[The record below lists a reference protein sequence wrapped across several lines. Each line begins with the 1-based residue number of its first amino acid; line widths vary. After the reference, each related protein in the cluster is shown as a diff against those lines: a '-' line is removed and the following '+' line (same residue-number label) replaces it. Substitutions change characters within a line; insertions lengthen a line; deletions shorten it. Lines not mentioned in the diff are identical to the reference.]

1 MKISVCVAVLQ
12 EKKFAMDNTII
23 IPYSDVESKKEWLW
37 KYRLPHKNVAFL
49 YGSSEDAVE
58 ALITEII
65 ASVSMGRAL
74 AVDNM
79 NRQAGRVI
87 YQDFKDGQI
96 DAVKAS
102 LERQKADC
110 SNIAYVN
117 FNCKKAM
124 ECIQELEKGI
134 EEFQPSLVVLRN
146 ISQCMEKQKNL
157 YDPLKMAP
165 ILHRLMLYATRYNCS
180 ILLAESKP
188 RICYED
194 TYFALTVKSVMQV
207 QKSQQG
213 CFVLA
218 QTRNALKQKCEVV
231 KFKLDAQKTL
241 CWV

>member
-1 MKISVCVAVLQ
+1 M
-12 EKKFAMDNTII
+12 
-23 IPYSDVESKKEWLW
+23 
-37 KYRLPHKNVAFL
+37 

-58 ALITEII
+58 ALIAEII

-96 DAVKAS
+96 GAVKAS

-146 ISQCMEKQKNL
+146 INKCMERQKDL

-188 RICYED
+188 GICYED
-194 TYFALTVKSVMQV
+194 TYFGLTVKSVMQI

-213 CFVLA
+213 CFALT
-218 QTRNALKQKCEVV
+218 QTRDELKQKCEVV
-231 KFKLDAQKTL
+231 KFKMDAQKTL

>member
-1 MKISVCVAVLQ
+1 
-12 EKKFAMDNTII
+12 MDNTII

-58 ALITEII
+58 ALIAEII

-96 DAVKAS
+96 GAVKAS

-117 FNCKKAM
+117 FNCKKAT

-146 ISQCMEKQKNL
+146 ISQCMGRQKDL

-188 RICYED
+188 RMCYED
-194 TYFALTVKSVMQV
+194 TYL
-207 QKSQQG
+207 
-213 CFVLA
+213 
-218 QTRNALKQKCEVV
+218 
-231 KFKLDAQKTL
+231 
-241 CWV
+241 